1 VKTRTDEHWDERA
14 RGVDDAASV
23 NIEDIYQRDLELEFV
38 CSQLTGNER
47 LLEVGCGNG
56 FNTTRYRDRVASIDA
71 FDFSA
76 DMVSRANR
84 DHPDPKI
91 RYYEASVLDPS
102 AAPAG
107 SYDAVVCIR
116 TLINLADLAAQ
127 RASIENLFSWARPG
141 GLVILIEGFADGF
154 DALGELRR
162 SLGLPTLV
170 PASINSYST
179 VSEIQDLLDARG
191 EVVATFHTGT
201 WDVLTRVVL
210 PLIAGPENVQ
220 GVGPF
225 HPALLNIAQVL
236 GNDRTGALAR
246 ERGWAIRRFDT

>member
-1 VKTRTDEHWDERA
+1 MKTQTDEHWDERA

-23 NIEDIYQRDLELEFV
+23 NIEDIYQRDLELDFV
-38 CSQLTGNER
+38 CSQLTGKER

-56 FNTTRYRDRVASIDA
+56 FNTTRYRDHVASVDA

-76 DMVSRANR
+76 DMINRANR
-84 DHPDPKI
+84 DHPDPRI
-91 RYYEASVLDPS
+91 RYYEASVLDRS

-116 TLINLADLAAQ
+116 TLINLADLPAQ
-127 RASIENLFSWARPG
+127 RASIENLFSWVRPG
-141 GLVILIEGFADGF
+141 GLLVLIEGFADGF
-154 DALGELRR
+154 QALGELRQ
-162 SLGLPTLV
+162 SLGLPAVV
-170 PASINSYST
+170 PASINSYCA
-179 VSEIQDLLDARG
+179 VSEIQDLLDGGG

-220 GVGPF
+220 GVGLF
-225 HPALLNIAQVL
+225 HPALLNVAQVL
-236 GNDRTGALAR
+236 GNDRTGELAR
-246 ERGWAIRRFDT
+246 ERGWAIRRFDN